1 MINYTLINKMSILMN
16 IQLSNHYKKNKKRT
30 MGVKADSYLILLPQ
44 NYRIIGIYSLTT
56 IFLPV

>member
-44 NYRIIGIYSLTT
+44 NYRIIGI
-56 IFLPV
+56 F